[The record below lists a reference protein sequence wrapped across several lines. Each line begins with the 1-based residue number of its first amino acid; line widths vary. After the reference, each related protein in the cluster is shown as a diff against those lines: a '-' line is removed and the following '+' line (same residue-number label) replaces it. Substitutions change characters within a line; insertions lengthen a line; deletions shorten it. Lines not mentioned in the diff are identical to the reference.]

1 MSGDFQGLHAVV
13 SGGTGALGRDV
24 VYLLLAGG
32 AICHL
37 PSRRSRLDEGD
48 DLQNHERVRFVPEVT
63 LDNEDSVRAFYAEL
77 PKLWTSIHVAGG
89 FSPGLLVDTSL
100 AQLNAQIQV
109 NLITSFLSVREAA
122 RQMIAHESGG
132 RIVNVVARAALEAAG
147 GMLAYSTAKAA
158 VASMTRCTAVELASQ
173 GILVNAVAPSI
184 MDTLAN
190 RKAMPDADFSRWP
203 STRDVAQAI
212 VALASPENKVTSGA
226 VVPVYGRA

>member
-1 MSGDFQGLHAVV
+1 VV
-13 SGGTGALGRDV
+13 TGGTGALGRDV

-37 PSRRSRLDEGD
+37 PSRRSGLDAGD
-48 DLQNHERVRFVPEVT
+48 DLLDHDRVHFVPEII
-63 LDNEDSVRAFYAEL
+63 LDNEDSVRAFYAGL

-100 AQLNAQIQV
+100 DQLNAQLQV
-109 NLITSFLSVREAA
+109 NFFNSFLPVREAA
-122 RQMIAHESGG
+122 RHMIAHESGG
-132 RIVNVVARAALEAAG
+132 RIVNVVARVALEPAG

-158 VASMTRCTAVELASQ
+158 TASMTRCAAVELASQ

-212 VALASPENKVTSGA
+212 VTLASPENKVTSGA